1 MINLLTRNFVIP
13 KTPVRLTALLIILL
27 TACGNREMP
36 KHAVSLV
43 GDQAVSYGEFM
54 VSFLTIPHFK
64 PNSTLREARLAQ
76 LEYLNNRMFLFLAA
90 EKDGL
95 GKLPEMLERV
105 EYIHNKETLKN
116 LYEQE
121 ILDKIPV
128 SDAEAWE
135 EYRRNNI
142 ELKLRHL
149 YAENKEQAQRF
160 YQRLQ
165 NGETFESLARE
176 AFRDT
181 LLANNGG
188 DLGFLTINDL
198 DPLLAD
204 SVFNARLG
212 IPTRP
217 LKSSFGY
224 HIFRVDDV
232 KQYVFL
238 SREYFEENKAHYVN
252 GVRKRR
258 ARAMS
263 DAYVKFA
270 LKGKSVTIKSAVL
283 AKMLQVNQSHIRM
296 KRRESPIPTPKVTDI
311 ELALITRDSKGF
323 LDQKL
328 VEFTGGSWT
337 VKEFLE
343 KLRIMPP
350 MQRPEVIQQKALTNH
365 IIDMVRDHFLLEAA
379 KRKGY
384 DRAEKVTKAVT
395 RWRRSMLAGEFE
407 KRIQYIGYKKD
418 NPQKWEERRAL
429 YQQIKTNTP
438 VKVDTTELFKDVSP
452 SDMQK
457 RIPAI
462 PLVIRE
468 FYEW

>member
-1 MINLLTRNFVIP
+1 VFLTGV
-13 KTPVRLTALLIILL
+13 LILFFI
-27 TACGNREMP
+27 ACDTHKMP

-76 LEYLNNRMFLFLAA
+76 LDYLNNRMFLFLAA

-95 GKLPEMLERV
+95 DKLPEMHERI
-105 EYIHNKETLKN
+105 EYIRNKETLKY
-116 LYEQE
+116 LYERE
-121 ILDKIPV
+121 VLDKIPV
-128 SDAEAWE
+128 SDEEAWE
-135 EYRRNNI
+135 EYRRSNM

-149 YAENKEQAQRF
+149 FAESKEQARRY

-165 NGETFESLARE
+165 NGETFETLARE

-181 LLANNGG
+181 LLANHGG
-188 DLGFLTINDL
+188 DLGFLKINDL

-238 SREYFEENKAHYVN
+238 SRQYFDQNKDQFVN
-252 GVRKRR
+252 SVRKRR
-258 ARAMS
+258 ARALS
-263 DAYVKFA
+263 DAFVKKT

-296 KRRESPIPTPKVTDI
+296 KRRESPLPMPKVTDV
-311 ELALITRDSKGF
+311 ELALITRDSEGF

-328 VEFTGGSWT
+328 VEFSGGSWT

-343 KLRIMPP
+343 KLRVMPP
-350 MQRPEVIQQKALTNH
+350 MQRPDVIQQKALTGH
-365 IIDMVRDHFLLEAA
+365 IIDMVRDHFLLGSA

-384 DRAEKVTKAVT
+384 NRAEKVTKTVA

-407 KRIQYIGYKKD
+407 KRIQYIGFKKD
-418 NPQKWEERRAL
+418 DPQKWEARRAL
-429 YQQIKTNTP
+429 YQQIKTSTP
-438 VKVDTTELFKDVSP
+438 VKVDTTELFKDVRP

-457 RIPAI
+457 RIPKGGR
-462 PLVIRE
+462 L
-468 FYEW
+468 